1 MAGTWPRDCTWIET
15 FQAVFAGEPLL
26 QQSAHKRES
35 QTEWADESNSYGP
48 RLWLWMQALATRARS
63 RSRNGN
69 VSPGQDGSVSADPVD
84 LYLFNGKKGT
94 GILFLTEKRVR
105 AIAQTLTGKDP
116 CCIPSVLVWASHFQG
131 SNGNNGQ
138 EPPSSSGYPHTRQ
151 NWADNLKQQKS
162 RVWLLLPCSLSL
174 AELSLAT
181 DFLFLFKKLSSVV
194 LKPGCLTEP
203 LGSLW

>member
-1 MAGTWPRDCTWIET
+1 M
-15 FQAVFAGEPLL
+15 
-26 QQSAHKRES
+26 
-35 QTEWADESNSYGP
+35 SY
-48 RLWLWMQALATRARS
+48 RYLWLARGLEIVLGQRPFRLYLQESLSCNRAPTRERARLS
-63 RSRNGN
+63 GLMSLIPTDHGYDCECRHLP
-69 VSPGQDGSVSADPVD
+69 PGHVQGHAMEMCPLGRMDQSQ
-84 LYLFNGKKGT
+84 LQL
-94 GILFLTEKRVR
+94 ICIFLTEKRVR